1 MFNIP
6 QYPSLLAERVNSASP
21 QRVIE
26 EMQECRSSGV
36 QEFRSSG
43 VQEFR
48 SSGVQEF
55 RSSGVQGGVDDE
67 IARMKAPTWSQI
79 GCPAKLPA
87 PPAKREKKAKR
98 EKSAR

>member
-26 EMQECRSSGV
+26 EM

-87 PPAKREKKAKR
+87 PTAKREKKAKR

>member
-26 EMQECRSSGV
+26 EM

-87 PPAKREKKAKR
+87 PAAKREKKAKR